1 MTRALVLLCA
11 LEMKWFVPVAIYQ
24 GGWQVG
30 ALWCQYM
37 YLVTCI
43 RLNILRCCHTY
54 GPIDYAQPLS
64 QYEWN
69 GPTGPTNQLAHTLN
83 SLQAGLSS
91 MKFKWLLYPMAP
103 GWLLPSSYIT
113 PHRALSVVKQLFNFI
128 PNYCYSLRLDFKYH
142 LHTLEPNS
150 SWKMLKV
157 FKNPISEGNRTG

>member
-1 MTRALVLLCA
+1 
-11 LEMKWFVPVAIYQ
+11 MKWFVPVAIYQ

-69 GPTGPTNQLAHTLN
+69 GPSGPTNQLAHTLN

-113 PHRALSVVKQLFNFI
+113 PNRVLSVVKQLFNFI